1 MRLRPRRQRK
11 QPRAMST
18 MTAAPPTAIP
28 AIARVE
34 RIGEELEDAELVVL
48 AEMELEVEVG
58 TDVVMT
64 RVGVRT
70 ALLAVRV
77 KYTGRSRFSQVAG
90 AVTVAAPTELKI
102 INKLDA
108 STALK
113 LKQRNNDR
121 ADVD

>member
-1 MRLRPRRQRK
+1 M
-11 QPRAMST
+11 AMST

-34 RIGEELEDAELVVL
+34 RTGGELEEAELVVL
-48 AEMELEVEVG
+48 AEVEVEVG

-90 AVTVAAPTELKI
+90 AVTVAAPTELETI
-102 INKLDA
+102 IKLDA

-113 LKQRNNDR
+113 LNQRNRDR

>member
-1 MRLRPRRQRK
+1 
-11 QPRAMST
+11 
-18 MTAAPPTAIP
+18 MTAAPPTAMP

-34 RIGEELEDAELVVL
+34 RTDEELEEAELVVL
-48 AEMELEVEVG
+48 AEVELEVEVG

-64 RVGVRT
+64 RVGVRA

-90 AVTVAAPTELKI
+90 AVTVAAPTELET
-102 INKLDA
+102 INKLEA

-113 LKQRNNDR
+113 LKQKNRDR

>member
-34 RIGEELEDAELVVL
+34 RTGGELEEAELVVL
-48 AEMELEVEVG
+48 AEVEVEVG

-90 AVTVAAPTELKI
+90 AVTVAAPTELETI
-102 INKLDA
+102 IKLDA

-113 LKQRNNDR
+113 LNQRNRDR